1 MTARLAQNKVT
12 LAAAAAIVLFS
23 LLAYLVVVG
32 PKRSRAGEL
41 DDRIADV
48 RLELAQ
54 ARIDA
59 AAARTEE
66 EAPPVPAGDLSRL
79 TEAMPNQTDMPGL
92 LLELARVAHES
103 GISFDSIS
111 PEEPVAGTGFQKVP
125 VSLVFQGNFF
135 ELSDFLFRL
144 RNLVQ
149 VRDNRLD
156 VEGRLF
162 SVDGI
167 DFAQGSN
174 QFPEI
179 QATVTAN
186 AFVFGGAPA
195 ATPPATPASTDPTGS
210 AAGAP

>member
-1 MTARLAQNKVT
+1 VTAKLSQNKVT
-12 LAAAAAIVLFS
+12 VAAAAAIVLVS

-32 PKRSRAGEL
+32 PKRSRVGEL
-41 DDRIADV
+41 EDQVADT

-59 AAARTEE
+59 ARTPDT
-66 EAPPVPAGDLSRL
+66 PPVPVGQLSRL
-79 TEAMPNQTDMPGL
+79 NDAMPNQTDMPGL

-103 GISFDSIS
+103 GISFDSIT
-111 PEEPVAGTGFQKVP
+111 PAELVVGTGFQKIP

-149 VRDNRLD
+149 IRDNRLD
-156 VEGRLF
+156 VDGRLF
-162 SVDGI
+162 SVDAI
-167 DFAQGSN
+167 DFGQGTR
-174 QFPEI
+174 QFPQI

-186 AFVFGGAPA
+186 AFVFGGTPPA
-195 ATPPATPASTDPTGS
+195 ATPAPTPPPAEPTGS

>member
-1 MTARLAQNKVT
+1 MTAKLVQNKVT
-12 LAAAAAIVLFS
+12 VAAGAAVVLLG
-23 LLAYLVVVG
+23 LLAYLAVVG
-32 PKRSRAGEL
+32 PKRSRVGEL
-41 DDRIADV
+41 EDRIADV

-54 ARIDA
+54 ARVD
-59 AAARTEE
+59 AARTK
-66 EAPPVPAGDLSRL
+66 EAPPVPAGKLSRL
-79 TEAMPNQTDMPGL
+79 TEAMPSQTDMPGL
-92 LLELARVAHES
+92 LLELARVAHEA
-103 GISFDSIS
+103 GISFDSIT
-111 PEEPVAGTGFQKVP
+111 PAEPVAGTGFQKIP

-156 VEGRLF
+156 VDGRLF

-167 DFAQGSN
+167 DFAQGAK

-179 QATVTAN
+179 QATVNAN

-195 ATPPATPASTDPTGS
+195 ATPPATPPPAEPTGS
-210 AAGAP
+210 AGGAP

>member
-1 MTARLAQNKVT
+1 MTAKLAQNKVMV
-12 LAAAAAIVLFS
+12 AAAAGIVLFS
-23 LLAYLVVVG
+23 VLAYLVVVG
-32 PKRSRAGEL
+32 PKRSRLGEV

-59 AAARTEE
+59 ARVDEP
-66 EAPPVPAGDLSRL
+66 PPVPTGELSRL
-79 TEAMPNQTDMPGL
+79 TKAMPNKTDMPGL

-103 GISFDSIS
+103 GISFDSIT
-111 PEEPVAGTGFQKVP
+111 PQEPVAGTGFQKVP

-144 RNLVQ
+144 RSLVQ
-149 VRDNRLD
+149 IRDNRLD
-156 VEGRLF
+156 VDGRLF

-167 DFAQGSN
+167 DFAQGVK

-179 QATVTAN
+179 QATLNAN

-195 ATPPATPASTDPTGS
+195 ATPPAPPPPAEPTES
-210 AAGAP
+210 ATGAP